1 MKNKSGT
8 LFIIAAPSGAGK
20 TSLIKSLTTED
31 NNIDVSISYT
41 TRQPRAEEKNGEA
54 YNFINES
61 EFKNLIKKNYFL
73 EYAKVFGNYYG
84 TPKDWVEQETLTGRN
99 FILEIDWQGAL
110 QVKSQLRNSVS
121 IFILPPDYTTLRDRL
136 ISRQKDDAETIEQ
149 RMNAACTEISHYKDF
164 DYIVI
169 NDDFE
174 SALSDIKAIITTT
187 NLGSCRQSAFYD
199 DFVSQIMAQKDWI
212 Q

>member
-1 MKNKSGT
+1 MSMKNKSGT

-20 TSLIKSLTTED
+20 TSLIKSLIEEE

-41 TRQPRAEEKNGEA
+41 TRQPRADEKNGEA

-61 EFKNLIKKNYFL
+61 EFKDLIKNNYFL

-84 TPKDWVEQETLTGRN
+84 TPKDWVEEEMLTGRN

-121 IFILPPDYTTLRDRL
+121 IFVLPPDYETLRNRL
-136 ISRQKDDAETIEQ
+136 ISRQQDDTETIER
-149 RMNAACTEISHYKDF
+149 RMEAACVEISHYKDF
-164 DYIVI
+164 EYIVI

-174 SALSDIKAIITTT
+174 TTLAEIKGIINTT

-199 DFVSQIMAQKDWI
+199 DFVSQIMAQKD
-212 Q
+212 